1 MVAEEVLDVP
11 GKRIE
16 LVVAEEV
23 VDEPGKSTS
32 TILEVDTA
40 CQGRGLVLGLLFL
53 AAAICLLVGTP
64 VLQSNRSAALDFR
77 LLDETIPRMDITLA
91 LSQKV
96 VSKSEILGVQYIY
109 RLENVAGRGDEHL
122 YQIPAIMA
130 GSWEKYSRKTM
141 KNIPEAMELYWL
153 AAIAMGVPV

>member
-1 MVAEEVLDVP
+1 MAEEVLDVP

-23 VDEPGKSTS
+23 VDEPGKSTT

-53 AAAICLLVGTP
+53 DAAICLLVGTS

-77 LLDETIPRMDITLA
+77 LLDEAIPRTDITLA
-91 LSQKV
+91 ISQKV
-96 VSKSEILGVQYIY
+96 VSKSEIVGVQRIY
-109 RLENVAGRGDEHL
+109 QLESVAGRGDQHSTRFLRLRLVVGRNTAE
-122 YQIPAIMA
+122 
-130 GSWEKYSRKTM
+130 RR
-141 KNIPEAMELYWL
+141 
-153 AAIAMGVPV
+153 

>member
-53 AAAICLLVGTP
+53 AAAIDYV
-64 VLQSNRSAALDFR
+64 
-77 LLDETIPRMDITLA
+77 
-91 LSQKV
+91 
-96 VSKSEILGVQYIY
+96 
-109 RLENVAGRGDEHL
+109 
-122 YQIPAIMA
+122 
-130 GSWEKYSRKTM
+130 
-141 KNIPEAMELYWL
+141 YWL
-153 AAIAMGVPV
+153 VLLCCNHTGARL